1 MKYAWNRSIYNKC
14 FKVQRQWI
22 LSLTR
27 YVKKRK
33 RKRKSTTSQMI
44 FFVTSSTLLLINHTV
59 QADTYLVNMRMPILI
74 MNCLWRCRSDA
85 REEGWM
91 CQVKLVFLNAK
102 MIHYSFMNFIF
113 DKTGKKR
120 KYYFILLNHNT
131 ICIRVT

>member
-1 MKYAWNRSIYNKC
+1 MFQSTKAMNSVSNQICEKNK
-14 FKVQRQWI
+14 
-22 LSLTR
+22 
-27 YVKKRK
+27 KKK
-33 RKRKSTTSQMI
+33 KTTTSQMI

-113 DKTGKKR
+113 DKTGKK
-120 KYYFILLNHNT
+120 KVLLHIIKSQCYLYQGNIT
-131 ICIRVT
+131 LAQFSSP